1 MNHRQC
7 EQRRDD
13 HLPLPEEELPDRLH
27 RMFNART
34 DNVLYLD
41 GADEAPYGSVLE
53 GIDLARSGGATPVV
67 ILTEKLD

>member
-1 MNHRQC
+1 MSVTEEGGYEVNSVAI
-7 EQRRDD
+7 
-13 HLPLPEEELPDRLH
+13 PEEELPDRLH